1 MPGGEW
7 IMRVERLVGENFG
20 VRVGVEELSSY
31 HFRLFVLS
39 EDDERNNFSFDIF
52 RNAAGRLRLGD
63 WRPSE
68 ESLDI
73 KGAVER
79 LIEEMQPR
87 GRAFKANA
95 IAEDQL
101 IKLRNLLET
110 RDVTMVPIQCE
121 EYRFRLNVEHSNL
134 GRGSGSVYF
143 RKSGLN
149 SDTWSNETCSSG
161 LSDIVRWALLQV
173 APLQKLE

>member
-7 IMRVERLVGENFG
+7 MMRVEQLLGENFG
-20 VRVGVEELSSY
+20 ARVGIEEISSY
-31 HFRLFVLS
+31 HFRVIVLT

-63 WRPSE
+63 WRPSG
-68 ESLDI
+68 ESPDI

-87 GRAFKANA
+87 GRAFEANA
-95 IAEDQL
+95 MTEDQL
-101 IKLRNLLET
+101 DKLRTLLAT
-110 RDVTMVPIQCE
+110 RDVTMVPTQFE

-149 SDTWSNETCSSG
+149 SGTWSNETCNSD

-173 APLQKLE
+173 APLQ